1 MDDKQD
7 KSDKQELFKLAQS
20 VGSGEDK
27 YGEYDMIP
35 LSMLRGGELIPRKVH
50 KHPMRHIV
58 NDSNP
63 TPRGWYKDKHEPARR
78 RPRPC
83 YTEALLTVPFGG
95 YCHVGCKFCMSGDT
109 LVNTPA
115 GLTRLDGLEVGNYV
129 ISIAGD
135 GTIIQSAILGTYVH
149 TVSAYYKLTLA
160 DGRSYNITGD
170 HPVYVKGRGW
180 TAVKDLY
187 EIQKVGLES
196 LQVVRLS
203 SRLLDQR
210 QKAMQCMPET
220 ALSGSSQS
228 CQCGSSRSQKG
239 IFGRASDLLQVLP
252 QSNRKFLESNLQL
265 QRMYEEGKTICQ
277 ENVFRCVGEAFSPTR
292 IYEAEDQPEIEGHD
306 CCREKS
312 IQGQAKI
319 FGMENKDVGKDVQ
332 RQDGIQGIQ
341 TFCLQEAG
349 RYSLPFQIGMGIP
362 DSDVADQAGN
372 TMGVRAGGVCYE
384 KEESDL
390 LAGFSFVYGWPIDE
404 GDRSEGVDRSS
415 RVGQIYD
422 VSDIVEENGGEIRD
436 VGSES
441 VGRIGDIIYCKNT
454 SRLWKLD
461 RIEQPLLVYDIQTKA
476 ENFYANGL
484 LVHNCYVDNGTRG
497 YRSTGIPTV
506 SPDYP
511 DKMRNNISKMMVS
524 GAAYISSFT
533 EPFQKLEDSY
543 HITQRLTQVM
553 LDEGLPFFYLSRLL
567 PPDWALEALLHD
579 NYSYMQFSINS
590 SNTDIYKKMS
600 PGSYT
605 IDEVMDSIANLT
617 AMGVYTSVQCN
628 PVLPGIVSLDD
639 IVNLVKLGSE
649 AGLRHIIFKFAEQV
663 FSNRRILMDRLKSLK
678 GVDKFDSYFSQK
690 IGGVYTIDESL
701 RVEWLDVLLEE
712 TRKLKMTMS
721 TCYEYFDDGAAGS
734 NLAPYYTTSDQ
745 CHGRGVPVFYRPEPG
760 QPFQPF
766 PCYRKGCLYCEDYGT
781 KACNNDVLLQA
792 KALSYKDLKDARIY
806 EPANGWNWLA
816 KNSCA
821 MPGAD
826 ALATIACNPKF
837 RTDAEMWGWE

>member
-1 MDDKQD
+1 MVDKQD
-7 KSDKQELFKLAQS
+7 KSDKQELFKLSQS
-20 VGSGEDK
+20 VGSGEDEH
-27 YGEYDMIP
+27 GEYDMIP

-50 KHPMRHIV
+50 KYPMKHIV

-95 YCHVGCKFCMSGDT
+95 YCHVGCKF
-109 LVNTPA
+109 
-115 GLTRLDGLEVGNYV
+115 
-129 ISIAGD
+129 
-135 GTIIQSAILGTYVH
+135 
-149 TVSAYYKLTLA
+149 
-160 DGRSYNITGD
+160 
-170 HPVYVKGRGW
+170 
-180 TAVKDLY
+180 
-187 EIQKVGLES
+187 
-196 LQVVRLS
+196 
-203 SRLLDQR
+203 
-210 QKAMQCMPET
+210 
-220 ALSGSSQS
+220 
-228 CQCGSSRSQKG
+228 
-239 IFGRASDLLQVLP
+239 
-252 QSNRKFLESNLQL
+252 
-265 QRMYEEGKTICQ
+265 
-277 ENVFRCVGEAFSPTR
+277 
-292 IYEAEDQPEIEGHD
+292 
-306 CCREKS
+306 
-312 IQGQAKI
+312 
-319 FGMENKDVGKDVQ
+319 
-332 RQDGIQGIQ
+332 
-341 TFCLQEAG
+341 
-349 RYSLPFQIGMGIP
+349 
-362 DSDVADQAGN
+362 
-372 TMGVRAGGVCYE
+372 
-384 KEESDL
+384 
-390 LAGFSFVYGWPIDE
+390 
-404 GDRSEGVDRSS
+404 
-415 RVGQIYD
+415 
-422 VSDIVEENGGEIRD
+422 
-436 VGSES
+436 
-441 VGRIGDIIYCKNT
+441 
-454 SRLWKLD
+454 
-461 RIEQPLLVYDIQTKA
+461 
-476 ENFYANGL
+476 
-484 LVHNCYVDNGTRG
+484 CYVDNGTRG

-533 EPFQKLEDSY
+533 EPFQKLEGSY

-639 IVNLVKLGSE
+639 IVNLVRLGSE

-690 IGGVYTIDESL
+690 IGGVYTVEESL

-806 EPANGWNWLA
+806 EPAAGWDWNV
-816 KNSCA
+816 KDSCA
-821 MPGAD
+821 MPEEA
-826 ALATIACNPKF
+826 ALETIACNPKF
-837 RTDAEMWGWE
+837 KTDAEMWKWE